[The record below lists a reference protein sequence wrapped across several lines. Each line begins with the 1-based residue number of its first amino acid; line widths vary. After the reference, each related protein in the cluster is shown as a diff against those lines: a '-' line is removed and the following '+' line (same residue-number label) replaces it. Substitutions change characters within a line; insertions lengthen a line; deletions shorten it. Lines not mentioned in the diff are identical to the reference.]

1 MRRPRPP
8 PAVSGRAAVR
18 AAPVRLYTDPV
29 AEDSQTGIGG
39 SPECALCPVCVVLQ
53 AVTTAHPQ
61 VTGHLLAAGR
71 ELTLAVKAVLDEHAH
86 AHEGA
91 RNGLRRINID

>member
-1 MRRPRPP
+1 M
-8 PAVSGRAAVR
+8 RAAVR
-18 AAPVRLYTDPV
+18 VAPVRLYTDPV
-29 AEDSQTGIGG
+29 AEDSRSQTGIGG

-53 AVTTAHPQ
+53 AVTTAHPE
-61 VTGHLLAAGR
+61 VTSHLLAAGR
-71 ELTLAVKAVLDEHAH
+71 ELTLAVKAVLDEHAQ